1 MNESGEPADSRG
13 VAAATGVNKE
23 EPSAEQDID
32 DCDAAKGAGDSQCEV
47 DAKDKHLRK
56 QDVEAL
62 PPPGGG
68 PLVPAGGCT
77 VGATECHTSPDV
89 RKTIEEFDQTPAED
103 DERAPASRNKSEQS
117 PAFFDHHQKTFMQLE
132 EGRDTSTA
140 EASTANSTSTC
151 DSMLSTMRR
160 QEELRIELAR
170 LLEVDDSTGAAN
182 VRAEVQKNN
191 VTMEQQIKE
200 AQENDLRQ
208 TRDHALLKGIDAESA
223 HAVGEKLRAKL
234 ESCLKHEDFHGAA
247 DMQRQLKSLAKQNAA
262 TGPEH
267 NQAALT
273 RSAQEEA
280 LRYKLSGHL
289 RCENYLEAAKTKVEL
304 ETLAKSTAMDHV
316 SGDGDWSC
324 KKRVKNLRQQI
335 AACLARDDYS
345 GASQLKVQL
354 TTLVQERA
362 ATGPA
367 LSGEDDGSCK
377 KREQELRNQ
386 IAACLRME
394 DYSAASQ
401 LAEQLTNVL
410 RESPASGHAHAG
422 KGSSKKREQ
431 EISKQI
437 AACLGREDYSA
448 AAQLKAQLISVL
460 QESAAKGHV
469 HSGEGDGSSKIREHE
484 IRKQITA
491 CLVREDYSAASQLK
505 EQLTS
510 VLHESTATGHVHS
523 GEGDGS
529 CKKREQEIRN
539 KIAACLA
546 SEEYSAASQLKE
558 QLTSVLQ
565 ESVAT
570 GRVHSGEG
578 HGSYKKREH
587 EFRKQ
592 IAACLEREDYS
603 IASQLKEQLTSVLH
617 ESAASGHVQS
627 GEGDGS
633 CSKREQE
640 IRNKIAACLVRE
652 EYSAASQLKEQLTS
666 VLQESAEGKRLARA
680 EHAQGL
686 REKIAARLKCEDY
699 SGAAKAKEELAAF
712 QQSKSVA
719 AHPQNDAAIACAVH
733 LEELREKLQSC
744 LDAED
749 YAGAAGTKRKLALLE
764 NGSAEGTTES
774 ARWNELQNALKRHKP
789 ANGSIDHALTRVS
802 ILLDPKK
809 MFQSIVNL
817 EGFRMLALSKVF
829 QPSATGKGSVGEKSS
844 KTKGPKGGGKDKSK
858 QKGSE
863 AMTCAYFGDEE
874 GQAVCIIAYG
884 SNAAKLPGVS
894 QIGCNFDIRSAHA
907 KPGIGAVLT
916 IGTATEV
923 ILQLGLSSSVASYG
937 RRPEDF
943 TLVMS
948 QLPTIDVGA
957 YVTLLLKLQFVEDK
971 YNSNGEAYLE
981 VHGVDSEGQGSG
993 AIRLWNYDHGELRSN
1008 TLCIMHGLKVA
1019 YEKYWDDAQHKY
1031 AQRSDQSK
1039 KLECSNRTAVQD
1051 VSEDLR
1057 LMPYFD

>member
-1 MNESGEPADSRG
+1 MNESGDTADSRG
-13 VAAATGVNKE
+13 GAAATGVNKE
-23 EPSAEQDID
+23 EPSAEQDND

-77 VGATECHTSPDV
+77 VGATECNTSPDV

-510 VLHESTATGHVHS
+510 VLHESTVTGHVHS

-539 KIAACLA
+539 KIAACLVR
-546 SEEYSAASQLKE
+546 EEYSVASQLKE
-558 QLTSVLQ
+558 QLTSALQ

-578 HGSYKKREH
+578 LGSYKKREH

-774 ARWNELQNALKRHKP
+774 ARLNELQNASKRHKP

-829 QPSATGKGSVGEKSS
+829 QPSVTGKGSVGEKSS

-923 ILQLGLSSSVASYG
+923 IQQLGLSSSVASYG

-948 QLPTIDVGA
+948 QLPTIDIGA

-993 AIRLWNYDHGELRSN
+993 PIRLWNYDHGELRSN